1 VVSNLPKVLGQ
12 ERAMTNVIPIRLRGE
27 PLGPFPTI
35 KELHA
40 LYEKLR
46 HLKAETL
53 LLDQK
58 LSRDIQSIDR
68 NAPARN
74 AINQASTLVS
84 SAADEILEA
93 IAELIVETTANFI
106 VPPAQHQDQTN

>member
-1 VVSNLPKVLGQ
+1 
-12 ERAMTNVIPIRLRGE
+12 MTNVIPIKRRCE
-27 PLGPFPTI
+27 PLGHFQTI

-46 HLKAETL
+46 LLKAETTV
-53 LLDQK
+53 LDQK
-58 LSRDIQSIDR
+58 LSRDVQSIDR

-74 AINQASTLVS
+74 AVNQASTLVS

-93 IAELIVETTANFI
+93 IAELIVEATANFI
-106 VPPAQHQDQTN
+106 VPPAQHQDQPN